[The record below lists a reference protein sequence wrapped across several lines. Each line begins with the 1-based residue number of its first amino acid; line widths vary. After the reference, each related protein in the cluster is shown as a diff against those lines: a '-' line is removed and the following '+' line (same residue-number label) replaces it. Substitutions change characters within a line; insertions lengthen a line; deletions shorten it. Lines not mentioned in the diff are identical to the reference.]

1 MRWTR
6 CTVRLQKPMLGYW
19 VTAVAA
25 ARRWRLF
32 FLDSYPHYVT
42 KGQLVFSAS
51 STAAPPGC
59 RCDCNPAGRATPV
72 LIKTGEGT
80 RRIAVVQSGVLFSWR
95 QPDFFFFFSFW
106 PDFFPF
112 FLLRVISYACVAT
125 LLRGNTGQLWSA
137 ASFFTAGSQS
147 ENKVSAHCQPAL
159 HWCMTV
165 HFPCTRYREL
175 FQPHYLWQQ
184 LRGV

>member
-95 QPDFFFFFSFW
+95 QPDFFFFFSFPFW
-106 PDFFPF
+106 PDFFSF
-112 FLLRVISYACVAT
+112 FLAPSHIIRMCCHIVAWEHRAIMKCGLFFYCRQSVREQSLCT
-125 LLRGNTGQLWSA
+125 LPASA
-137 ASFFTAGSQS
+137 PLVHDS
-147 ENKVSAHCQPAL
+147 PLPL
-159 HWCMTV
+159 HQV
-165 HFPCTRYREL
+165 
-175 FQPHYLWQQ
+175 
-184 LRGV
+184 